1 MLGPNYKKMKVKTF
15 ENINILESSL
25 VKKISLCISDSIKK
39 YGDSRILLSGGSTPI
54 NLYSLL
60 SQENINWEKVKVGL
74 VDERFVDQ
82 KSNFSNERNIKK
94 NLIKNCAKTAILS
107 PMVYCINN
115 ELLNLEMVSNSY
127 SCFIE
132 RTDFTLLGMGNDGH
146 TASIFP
152 NDKESDELMN
162 SINIGV
168 FSTKAPNYP
177 YNRIT
182 CSKEL
187 IAQSNAI
194 VLFFTGENKFHIL
207 NNSNNTN
214 VPISYFVKNTKE
226 MEIYYTK

>member
-1 MLGPNYKKMKVKTF
+1 MKIKDF
-15 ENINILESSL
+15 ENINVLESFL
-25 VKKISLCISDSIKK
+25 VKKISLCISDAIKK
-39 YGDSRILLSGGSTPI
+39 YGDARILLSGGSTPR

-60 SQENINWEKVKVGL
+60 SKENVDWRKVKIGL
-74 VDERFVDQ
+74 VDERFVDRD
-82 KSNFSNERNIKK
+82 SEFSNERNIKK

-107 PMVYCINN
+107 SMVCCIDN
-115 ELLNLEMVSNSY
+115 ELLNLEMVKSNY

-152 NDKESDELMN
+152 NDKQSDKLMN
-162 SINIGV
+162 SISVGV

-182 CSKEL
+182 CSKEF
-187 IAQSNAI
+187 ITKSNAI
-194 VLFFTGENKFHIL
+194 VLFFTGENKFKVFKK
-207 NNSNNTN
+207 STKTN
-214 VPISYFVKNTKE
+214 VPISYFVKNYKE

>member
-1 MLGPNYKKMKVKTF
+1 MLGLNYKKMKIKNF

-25 VKKISLCISDSIKK
+25 VKKISLCVLDAIRK
-39 YGDSRILLSGGSTPI
+39 YGDARILLSGGSTPI

-60 SQENINWEKVKVGL
+60 SQENIDWGKVKIGL

-82 KSNFSNERNIKK
+82 KSDFSNESHIKK

-107 PMVYCINN
+107 PMVCCIDN
-115 ELLNLEMVSNSY
+115 ELLNLEMVIDSY

-168 FSTKAPNYP
+168 YTTKAPNYP

-182 CSKEL
+182 CSKEF
-187 IAQSNAI
+187 IARSNDI
-194 VLFFTGENKFHIL
+194 VLFFTGKHKFNVL
-207 NNSNNTN
+207 KNSSNTN
-214 VPISYFVKNTKE
+214 VPISYFVKNANE
-226 MEIYYTK
+226 MEIYYTQ